1 MKVTTEKLPRS
12 LIALDIELDKS
23 QVERGLDRAARRLS
37 QKYTVP
43 GFRKGKAPRFIIENY
58 FGREALMEEASE
70 DLINKSFREALD
82 QANIVPVGP
91 ADLVGIQSDDPF
103 RFRVTVPVEPSVKL
117 SDYRAIRED
126 LTIEPVTDEMLNR
139 SMEVLRDKHVV
150 LQELDE
156 PRPASQGDQLTVR
169 LESLV
174 EGEPLEARPEGSE
187 IPESTLVLEP
197 DRLVDEL
204 YAGLLGA
211 SIGEEHEIGAQ
222 MPDDHANEQVRG
234 KQVTFKVQVLGIQE
248 RMLPEW
254 EELPTLE
261 EFDGDIEALRAKT
274 RADLE
279 ASARSVAERAM
290 FDSFIEEL
298 LQQTEFD
305 IPEVLIREQA
315 DGMLRQQGQQFER
328 YGITLEQM
336 LQYRG
341 KTLDE
346 AVQELL
352 PDAERQIQTTLALQ
366 QVMLAEGI
374 DAGDDEIDVE
384 IQKMLEDYDEEQ
396 RPGVQELLGGQL
408 RSSVANIVLDRKLRE
423 RLIAI
428 ATGTAPE
435 LEAAASPSSAP
446 ANQPAD
452 ARASQADPGSDEPS
466 ADESTSEAGSVA
478 EQPSTATS
486 KPAGDDAETVSKPEA

>member
-58 FGREALMEEASE
+58 FGRDALMEEASE

-82 QANIVPVGP
+82 QAKIVPVGP
-91 ADLVGIQSDDPF
+91 ADLVGIESADPF
-103 RFRVTVPVEPSVKL
+103 RFRVTVPVEPSATL
-117 SDYRAIRED
+117 PDYRAFRED
-126 LTIEPVTDEMLNR
+126 LTIEPVTDEMLSR

-156 PRPASQGDQLTVR
+156 PRPAQQGDQLTVR

-174 EGEPLEARPEGSE
+174 EGEPLEDRPEGSE

-204 YAGLLGA
+204 YQGLLGA
-211 SIGEEHEIGAQ
+211 TIDEDHEIVAQ

-234 KQVTFKVQVLGIQE
+234 KQVTFKIHVSSIQE
-248 RMLPEW
+248 RLLPDW

-261 EFDGDIEALRAKT
+261 EFEGDIEALREKT
-274 RADLE
+274 RSDLE
-279 ASARSVAERAM
+279 ASARSVAERQVL
-290 FDSFIEEL
+290 DNYLEKL
-298 LQQTEFD
+298 LEQTEFD

-315 DGMLRQQGQQFER
+315 EGMLRQQGQQFER

-341 KTLDE
+341 KTQDE
-346 AVQELL
+346 AVDELM
-352 PDAERQIQTTLALQ
+352 PDAERQVQTSLVLQ
-366 QVMLAEGI
+366 QVVVAEGI
-374 DAGDDEIDVE
+374 TASEDEIDAE
-384 IQKMLEDYDEEQ
+384 IQTMLNDYPEEQ
-396 RPGVQELLGGQL
+396 RPGVEQLLASQL
-408 RSSVANIVLDRKLRE
+408 RATVASAVLDRKLRE
-423 RLIAI
+423 RLIEI
-428 ATGTAPE
+428 ATGTAPA
-435 LEAAASPSSAP
+435 LET
-446 ANQPAD
+446 
-452 ARASQADPGSDEPS
+452 
-466 ADESTSEAGSVA
+466 TSETPATAEIPATTTTPTTEETTAAGTDAGPASSESETPGDDTPSVA
-478 EQPSTATS
+478 GTRE
-486 KPAGDDAETVSKPEA
+486 